1 MSTNL
6 SDKQWNRIL
15 DFLWTQPNIRIGND
29 DKCRTFVEGALW
41 MLRSG
46 AQWRLLPA
54 GFGLWNSVYKRFIRW
69 ARFGIFTN
77 MLDHF
82 ADDADR
88 EWLAFDSTTIRAHI
102 CAAGAP
108 ACSGGQD
115 AQSLGRSR
123 GGFSTKLHVKVDAHG
138 NPLKNVLSAGQRH
151 DSIGYRQLRDERDK
165 EADAA
170 LLDMGYD
177 ADWIRQDLAELDTD
191 AVIPSKK
198 SRSQAIPYD
207 KELYK
212 HRHVVECF
220 INKIKRF
227 RRVFSRFDKLDV
239 AYLAFVNFASCLIWL
254 R

>member
-6 SDKQWNRIL
+6 TDQQWDRIL
-15 DFLWTQPNIRIGND
+15 NFLRTQPSIRLGD
-29 DKCRTFVEGALW
+29 TALCRRFVNASLW
-41 MLRSG
+41 ILRSG
-46 AQWRLLPA
+46 AQWRLLPPA
-54 GFGLWNSVYKRFIRW
+54 LGLWNSVYKRFVRW
-69 ARFGIFTN
+69 ARFEIFSRL
-77 MLDHF
+77 LDHF
-82 ADDADR
+82 AEEADR
-88 EWLAFDSTTIRAHI
+88 EWLAFDSTTVRAHI

-108 ACSGGQD
+108 QTRGGQQ

-123 GGFSTKLHVKVDAHG
+123 GGFTTKIYVKVDAHG
-138 NPLKNVLSAGQRH
+138 NPLRLVLTAGQRG
-151 DSIGYRQLRDERDK
+151 DSIGYPQLRDERDE
-165 EADAA
+165 EAEAA

-177 ADWIRQDLAELDTD
+177 ANWIRADLDQIAVE
-191 AVIPSKK
+191 AVIPSNK
-198 SRSQAIPYD
+198 SRAQAIPYD

-239 AYLAFVNFASCLIWL
+239 SYLAFVNLASALIWL